1 LRWSDRRDD
10 FRTEVLGLVKA
21 QMVKNTV
28 IVPVGAKGG
37 FFCKQLPDPGDREA
51 WLAEGIA
58 CYKTFISGLLD
69 ITDNLVDGQTVPPQ
83 GVLRHDGDDSYLVV
97 AADKGT
103 ATFSDIAN
111 GVSKDYGFWL
121 GDAFASGGSVGYDH
135 KVMGITAR
143 GAWVSV
149 QRHFRER
156 GIDCQTEEFTAVGI
170 GDMSGDVFGNG
181 LLCSEATRLVAAFD
195 HRDIFLD
202 PSPDAATSYAERRRL
217 FDLPRS
223 SWQDYDKSL
232 ISEGGGVFPRA
243 LKSVPLNDAVRE
255 VLGIDASVAAMT
267 PAELMKA
274 ILKAPVDLLWNG
286 GIGTYVKGEDES
298 HADVGDKANDTIR
311 INGSELRARC
321 VGEGGNLGLTQAG
334 RIEYVLEGGES
345 GGTSEDGG
353 RINTDFIDNSA
364 GVDTSDHEVNIKIL
378 LDRVVKDGDLTAKQ
392 RNSLLAEMTDEVA
405 ALVLRDNYEQNLAIA
420 NAVAHAPSLLHVH
433 EDFMR
438 RLEQAGTLDRE
449 IEGLPS
455 RREVRRRLDRSR
467 GLTPPE
473 LAVLMAWT
481 KIVLAEE
488 LLAGELP
495 DDPYLDLDLKAYFP
509 TPMRQEFRAQIE
521 AHPLR
526 REIIVTQ
533 VVNDLVN
540 GAGMTYWP
548 RLADETGA
556 SVPDLT
562 RANFVAREIYASLPL
577 RNELMSF
584 DNQLDAKVQTSLR
597 IQMRTLVERAS
608 RWLVSN
614 RRPPL
619 DSQATVE
626 QFAGPV
632 QATMAQLPE
641 LMSGRELEA
650 FLERQ
655 ALYERRGVPEDL
667 ARRVAVLEPAY
678 MLLGIVE
685 VAQREELT
693 PDAVARVHFA
703 LGERLGLPVLLQ
715 RIVALP
721 REDKWQTMARAALRD
736 DLHGVHTA
744 LTAQVLRATSSE
756 DSAPARIAAWEEE
769 DAELVQRATGTLEQI
784 CAEEEADLARM
795 SVGLRVVRGL
805 LDG

>member
-1 LRWSDRRDD
+1 
-10 FRTEVLGLVKA
+10 
-21 QMVKNTV
+21 
-28 IVPVGAKGG
+28 
-37 FFCKQLPDPGDREA
+37 
-51 WLAEGIA
+51 
-58 CYKTFISGLLD
+58 
-69 ITDNLVDGQTVPPQ
+69 
-83 GVLRHDGDDSYLVV
+83 
-97 AADKGT
+97 
-103 ATFSDIAN
+103 
-111 GVSKDYGFWL
+111 
-121 GDAFASGGSVGYDH
+121 
-135 KVMGITAR
+135 
-143 GAWVSV
+143 
-149 QRHFRER
+149 
-156 GIDCQTEEFTAVGI
+156 
-170 GDMSGDVFGNG
+170 
-181 LLCSEATRLVAAFD
+181 VAAFD

-202 PSPDAATSYAERRRL
+202 PDPDPAASYAERRRL
-217 FDLPRS
+217 FELPRS

-232 ISEGGGVFPRA
+232 LSEGGGIYARS
-243 LKSVPLNDAVRE
+243 LKSVPLNDAVRSA
-255 VLGIDASVAAMT
+255 LGIDESVDKLT

-274 ILKAPVDLLWNG
+274 ILQAPVDLLWNG
-286 GIGTYVKGEDES
+286 GIGTYVKGEDEL
-298 HADVGDKANDTIR
+298 HADVGDKANDAIR
-311 INGSELRARC
+311 VNGSQVRARC

-334 RIEYVLEGGES
+334 RIEYVLYGGDA
-345 GGTSEDGG
+345 GGTSGEGG

-392 RNSLLAEMTDEVA
+392 RNLLLAEMTDELA
-405 ALVLRDNYEQNLAIA
+405 GLVLRDNYEQNLALA

-455 RREVRRRLDRSR
+455 RRSVRQRLDRGL

-481 KIVLAEE
+481 KIVLADE
-488 LLAGELP
+488 LLAGDLP
-495 DDPYLDLDLKAYFP
+495 DDPYLDMDLTAYFP
-509 TPMRQEFRAQIE
+509 TPMRTSFQQQIA

-548 RLADETGA
+548 RLAEETGA
-556 SVPDLT
+556 SAADLT
-562 RANFVAREIYASLPL
+562 RANFVAREIFGSLPF
-577 RNELMSF
+577 RNELKGW
-584 DNQLDAKVQTSLR
+584 DNRLDAALQTRMR

-608 RWLVSN
+608 RWLVTN

-650 FLERQ
+650 YQDRL
-655 ALYERRGVPEDL
+655 AAYEGRGVPEEL

-685 VAQREELT
+685 VAQREELA
-693 PDAVARVHFA
+693 PEEVARVHFA
-703 LGERLGLPVLLQ
+703 LGERLGLPMLLQ

-736 DLHGVHTA
+736 DLHGVHA
-744 LTAQVLRATSSE
+744 DLTAQVLRATTSE
-756 DSAPARIAAWEEE
+756 DSAPARITAWEEGE
-769 DAELVQRATGTLEQI
+769 AVVVSKAAETLGQI
-784 CAEEEADLARM
+784 CVEEEADLARM

-805 LDG
+805 LSG